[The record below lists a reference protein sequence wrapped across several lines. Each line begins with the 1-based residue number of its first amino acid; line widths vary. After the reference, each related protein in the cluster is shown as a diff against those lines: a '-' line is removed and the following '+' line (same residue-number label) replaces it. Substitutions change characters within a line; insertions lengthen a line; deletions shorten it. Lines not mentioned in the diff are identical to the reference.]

1 MFIKI
6 ISQNFS
12 SSYSVHT
19 CTVAIVMV
27 SPKKIIT
34 NSPLNSHTYIYST
47 AYILLCTM
55 VAVDLASGGSKDW

>member
-12 SSYSVHT
+12 SPYNF
-19 CTVAIVMV
+19 AIVMV

-34 NSPLNSHTYIYST
+34 NSPLNSHTYIVYT